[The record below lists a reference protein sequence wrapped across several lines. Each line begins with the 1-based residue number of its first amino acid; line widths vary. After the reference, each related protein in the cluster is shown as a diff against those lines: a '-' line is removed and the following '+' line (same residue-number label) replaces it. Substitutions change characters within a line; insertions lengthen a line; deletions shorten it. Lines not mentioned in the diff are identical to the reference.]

1 MGKLKAFYIEL
12 ENPQGVYFEGQL
24 LNGKLIVELDAEM
37 KMRGKNLFNSLVV
50 GCNICLPFSLIL
62 KAFSSRKKIWGGGFN
77 LETTIMLKIEFKIEY
92 F

>member
-12 ENPQGVYFEGQL
+12 ENPQGVYFAGQII
-24 LNGKLIVELDAEM
+24 NGKLIVELDAEM

-62 KAFSSRKKIWGGGFN
+62 KAFSSRKKIGGGG
-77 LETTIMLKIEFKIEY
+77 LISKLQSCLKLNSK
-92 F
+92 

>member
-1 MGKLKAFYIEL
+1 M

-62 KAFSSRKKIWGGGFN
+62 KAFSSRKKIGGGVN
-77 LETTIMLKIEFKIEY
+77 LETTIMFKIEFKIEY